1 LKLREKFERFMHK
14 HGSHY
19 PDNNVATDEVLHF
32 QVSAHCKYC
41 GKRLLQDS
49 QGGWFESACND
60 KGEPQ

>member
-1 LKLREKFERFMHK
+1 MHK